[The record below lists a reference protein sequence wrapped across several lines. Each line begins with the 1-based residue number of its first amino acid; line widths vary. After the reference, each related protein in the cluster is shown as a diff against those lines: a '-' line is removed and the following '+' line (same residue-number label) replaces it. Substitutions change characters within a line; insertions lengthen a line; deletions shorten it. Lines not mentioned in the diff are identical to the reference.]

1 MRDSSFCTNVWW
13 LILYR
18 CDGSFCID
26 VMAYFVD
33 IVAHWRCV
41 GSFCRCGGSFCI
53 DVMAYFVDIVAHL
66 RCGGSL
72 ETCWLYKCVVAHFVD
87 VVTQRRCGSSLEMW
101 PLERLQGSLCNTG
114 G

>member
-1 MRDSSFCTNVWW
+1 MWW

-18 CDGSFCID
+18 CD
-26 VMAYFVD
+26 
-33 IVAHWRCV
+33 
-41 GSFCRCGGSFCI
+41 GSFCI

-87 VVTQRRCGSSLEMW
+87 VVTRRRCGSSLEMW
-101 PLERLQGSLCNTG
+101 PLERLQGSLCITG